1 MSSGSSGFTNSTTAR
16 CPRPPR
22 SCVGHACE
30 AKKSAAI
37 LAILVPQGISAS
49 NFAPEGASTR
59 IVDRT
64 SGEIHYGKV
73 PEYSVVVPGTMPSK
87 NNPEGP
93 ALYCVVIV
101 KKVDEKTRSKTS
113 INDLLR
119 D

>member
-1 MSSGSSGFTNSTTAR
+1 MSIS
-16 CPRPPR
+16 
-22 SCVGHACE
+22 E
-30 AKKSAAI
+30 LKLAKELIRKPSITPKDA
-37 LAILVPQGISAS
+37 
-49 NFAPEGASTR
+49 GA
-59 IVDRT
+59 
-64 SGEIHYGKV
+64 IHYRKV